1 MDLQLAIQYGLLVQ
15 NAECVDPSKLDNRA
29 GEDLKIG
36 AVDYRVLTSIYG
48 CDLATDSNPDRGNQ
62 LVSFGFVAQ
71 AQIATGDLVIAVRGT
86 EGMAEWVQDGKFL
99 GTPCPILAGAGN
111 SEDGFTCIYK
121 SLRVAVDP
129 RSNSV
134 VVDLN
139 SRVFDQPVG
148 SMTICGHS
156 LGGAIATLLAF
167 DVAVHTKFTNPTVYT
182 YASPRTGD
190 TTFATM
196 YNHLVPNTYRVAN
209 RMDIVPKL
217 PAPPMFEHVLGIQDL
232 NPGLSKVR
240 TDILC
245 EHHLTTYSY
254 LLGELANRKDFAL
267 NPECVPF
274 AVKP

>member
-15 NAECVDPSKLDNRA
+15 NAECVAPSKLDDRT

-36 AVDYRVLTSIYG
+36 GVDYKVLTSIYA
-48 CDLATDSNPDRGNQ
+48 CDLATDSNPQRGDQ
-62 LVSFGFVAQ
+62 IVSFGFVAQ
-71 AQIATGDLVIAVRGT
+71 APTNDLVIAVRGT
-86 EGMAEWVQDGKFL
+86 EGIAEWVQDGKFL
-99 GTPCPILAGAGN
+99 WTPCPILAGSGQ
-111 SEDGFTCIYK
+111 SEDGFTCVYK

-129 RSNSV
+129 GSNSV
-134 VVDLN
+134 VDDLN
-139 SRVFDQPVG
+139 SRVFSHPVP
-148 SMTICGHS
+148 SVTICGHS

-167 DVAVHTKFTNPTVYT
+167 DIAVHTRLTNLAVYT

-190 TTFATM
+190 STFAAM

-232 NPGLSKVR
+232 NPGLTKVR

-245 EHHLTTYSY
+245 EHHLTTYLF
-254 LLGELANRKDFAL
+254 LLGELTNRKDFAL
-267 NPECVPF
+267 NPECIPL
-274 AVKP
+274 AMKI